1 MKAKIFL
8 NNYLISKVG
17 KKRFKLVMNEDLIA
31 QGIIDSLDI
40 VTLCMLIKKKF
51 KIDIKFNDDES
62 VNLFRSYNKILSKIH
77 EKK

>member
-1 MKAKIFL
+1 M
-8 NNYLISKVG
+8 G
-17 KKRFKLVMNEDLIA
+17 KNKFKHIIDLDLIA
-31 QGIIDSLDI
+31 EGIIDSLDI
-40 VTLCMLIKKKF
+40 VTLCMLIKEKF